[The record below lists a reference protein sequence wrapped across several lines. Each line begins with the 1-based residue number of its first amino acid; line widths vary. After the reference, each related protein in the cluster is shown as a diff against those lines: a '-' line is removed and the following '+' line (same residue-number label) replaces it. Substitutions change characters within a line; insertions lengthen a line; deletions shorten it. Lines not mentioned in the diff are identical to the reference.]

1 MIDDLKADSARWE
14 QERRAKSSRNAS
26 GGINVP
32 RDSLNIPYSRQSN
45 SPTVQYHHSDT
56 YARRQQGGPS
66 EHNAYGNARDYD
78 TSQRSPHPA
87 SDGPGYSGYAPPPPS
102 GQYMQQQ
109 PQGGYP
115 SGNPGAFPPSAG
127 YPGASKP
134 FPQQDP
140 GYPPNGQQA
149 MSYQQGQDTW
159 VHGAAR
165 PMASSYREPPQFPPG
180 GMGSRDHMMTTPPS
194 QGSYPPPQH
203 PQAAYAPTGGDYY
216 NAQPGAGFQTMPQ
229 DPHYGRGGQYQ
240 ERTTS
245 PPSSKPSDRFA
256 ATTPAQPPP
265 ADAYGSMQGQQPT
278 GAASARRQE
287 TPKHATYKPSGGH
300 R

>member
-26 GGINVP
+26 GGINAP
-32 RDSLNIPYSRQSN
+32 RDSLNSPYSRQSN

-66 EHNAYGNARDYD
+66 EHNAYGNARDSYD
-78 TSQRSPHPA
+78 PSQRSPHPGP
-87 SDGPGYSGYAPPPPS
+87 DGPGYGGYPPQPGGGP
-102 GQYMQQQ
+102 YMQQT

-115 SGNPGAFPPSAG
+115 SGNPGTYPSGG
-127 YPGASKP
+127 YGGAP
-134 FPQQDP
+134 RQPDP
-140 GYPPNGQQA
+140 GFSSSGQQGGG
-149 MSYQQGQDTW
+149 MSYQAGQDNW

-165 PMASSYREPPQFPPG
+165 PMAPGYREPSQFPSG
-180 GMGSRDHMMTTPPS
+180 GMGTRDHMMTTPPS

-203 PQAAYAPTGGDYY
+203 SQPAYPPAGQDYY
-216 NAQPGAGFQTMPQ
+216 NAQPGAGFQSMPQ

-245 PPSSKPSDRFA
+245 PPGSQPPDRFA
-256 ATTPAQPPP
+256 TTASAPPP
-265 ADAYGSMQGQQPT
+265 QTDGYGSSMQGQQPT
-278 GAASARRQE
+278 GAAPRRQE
-287 TPKHATYKPSGGH
+287 APKHPPYKAGGH